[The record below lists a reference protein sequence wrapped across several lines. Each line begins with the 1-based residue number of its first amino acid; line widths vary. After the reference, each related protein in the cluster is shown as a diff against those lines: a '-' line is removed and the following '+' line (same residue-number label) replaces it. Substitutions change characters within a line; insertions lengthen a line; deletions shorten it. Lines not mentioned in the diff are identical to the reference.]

1 MNTLIQN
8 ILVFS
13 ALALA
18 LIFLV
23 KTFFFKSSK
32 AKKNCG
38 GGEDCGCH

>member
-1 MNTLIQN
+1 MNGLIQN

-18 LIFLV
+18 VVFLV
-23 KTFFFKSSK
+23 KKFFFKSSK

-38 GGEDCGCH
+38 SDDNCGCH

>member
-1 MNTLIQN
+1 MNTVIQN

-23 KTFFFKSSK
+23 RKFFWSP
-32 AKKNCG
+32 KKNPSKDCDTN
-38 GGEDCGCH
+38 DCGCH